1 MNTVTFIY
9 KKKENLCFLN
19 IEDALM
25 QETQLKK
32 HGWEHI
38 STVDPAILLSKIY
51 DVCQEEYS
59 SDEKISDI
67 GKLLVSF

>member
-19 IEDALM
+19 IEDSLM
-25 QETQLKK
+25 QETKLKK
-32 HGWEHI
+32 HGWKHI
-38 STVDPAILLSKIY
+38 ATVDPAILLSKIY

-67 GKLLVSF
+67 VELFVSF